1 MAYFSEEHF
10 KLLRNLV
17 AQDVEFILLGG
28 HAAIYYGVRRTT
40 SDIDILV
47 KPTNEN
53 GKRVLKA
60 FEKSGLV
67 VEDIVPDDFKNQM
80 VLSFGLEPNAVDMM
94 NYIIGLDIET
104 VFVNS
109 LPVEIGGLKLKM
121 IDIRDLIINKES
133 LNREGDKKFT
143 DQQDIF
149 TLKKIASKL

>member
-10 KLLRNLV
+10 KILRNLV
-17 AQDVEFILLGG
+17 TQDVEFILLGG

-47 KPTNEN
+47 KPTIEN
-53 GKRVLKA
+53 GKKVLKA

-67 VEDIVPDDFKNQM
+67 VEDIVPEDFENQL
-80 VLSFGLEPNAVDMM
+80 VLSFGMEPNAVDMM
-94 NYIIGLDIET
+94 NYILGLNIET

-121 IDIRDLIINKES
+121 IDIRDLITNKEA

-143 DQQDIF
+143 DQQDIY
-149 TLKKIASKL
+149 TLKKIAFQR